1 MKVRNFP
8 KNQKSYRIS
17 FRASNFANA
26 VRSSTVVIFNSIY
39 FYRIFTEYFQQF
51 MFPIKFFSLFAMKKS
66 RENESEADLV
76 SGEGSRLVVWCSQWK
91 AKKNGSKPILKTL
104 INSMKTLTNILQY
117 LITIFLNLF
126 ISEWKLKIFFII
138 TIVFVVFL

>member
-1 MKVRNFP
+1 
-8 KNQKSYRIS
+8 
-17 FRASNFANA
+17 
-26 VRSSTVVIFNSIY
+26 
-39 FYRIFTEYFQQF
+39 

-76 SGEGSRLVVWCSQWK
+76 SGEGSQPAGRLMQSMES
-91 AKKNGSKPILKTL
+91 KKKRFE
-104 INSMKTLTNILQY
+104 TNLENLNKFYEDTHLYFLQY